1 MGNIK
6 ALRVIEK
13 QTASPWVPVVKVAAP
28 LGDRGGARC
37 HARAAGPDQG
47 GRSKLGAIL
56 RPTKPGRHPTWQITR
71 QSSMRPKAFA
81 AIQDQQLDRVK

>member
-37 HARAAGPDQG
+37 HARAAGPDLG
-47 GRSKLGAIL
+47 GRSKLGAIFC
-56 RPTKPGRHPTWQITR
+56 PTKLR
-71 QSSMRPKAFA
+71 KAPNMAGDKAVIDALKRFA